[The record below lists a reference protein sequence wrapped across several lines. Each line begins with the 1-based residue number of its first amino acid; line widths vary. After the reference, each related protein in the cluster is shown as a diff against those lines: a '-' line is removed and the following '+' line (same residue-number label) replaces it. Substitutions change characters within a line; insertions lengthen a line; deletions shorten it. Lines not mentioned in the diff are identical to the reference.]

1 LIIFELIYVCRSG
14 FFIHGNSINNS
25 DTTHNGCI
33 ILGLK
38 YRELMWDSKD
48 KDLLVITV

>member
-1 LIIFELIYVCRSG
+1 MCGRSV
-14 FFIHGNSINNS
+14 FFIHGDSINNP

-48 KDLLVITV
+48 KDLLVIAV